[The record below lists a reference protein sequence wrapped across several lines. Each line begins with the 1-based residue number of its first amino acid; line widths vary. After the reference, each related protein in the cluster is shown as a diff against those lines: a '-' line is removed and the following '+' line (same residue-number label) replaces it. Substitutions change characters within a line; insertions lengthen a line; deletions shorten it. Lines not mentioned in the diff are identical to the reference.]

1 MFLEK
6 DEKVPNP
13 SLRITKLTLS
23 DIGPFPALSL
33 SFRNDAGI
41 NLICGD
47 NGVGK
52 TTVLEAITASF
63 SAGRSHRLKRR
74 QAASSGSLELIAQSN
89 GSAHKIPLQVNEIDP
104 NRGEMLGSRSTDAK
118 NLIHIRASRDLT
130 YFRQV
135 SISRDPTF
143 NEKNFAQLVAADLS
157 QNDIKTWLT
166 NRYLLA
172 PHADKSSWTPQ
183 MLENLETAKRFF
195 SILDPAI
202 TLDQVDVTS
211 FEVLVSTPNGII
223 PFELLSSGF
232 RSSYF
237 LLLSILKELE
247 FRNLEVSASEFS
259 GVILVD
265 EIDLHLHPT
274 WQQEIGR
281 VLTSAFPRAQIIA
294 TTHSPHVVQTTN
306 SNEVISLRRNE
317 DGSVERKSIT
327 TGQYGFMGWTIEEI
341 LEDVMGV
348 ENTRTLTFRNAMY
361 DFDTALDNEESKVIN
376 QSLAVLKEML
386 HEQSPLRKL
395 LEIQSAPF
403 AFDSSMNEAT
413 RD

>member
-1 MFLEK
+1 M
-6 DEKVPNP
+6 PNA
-13 SLRITKLTLS
+13 SLRITELTLS

-33 SFRNDAGI
+33 SFKNDAGI

-63 SAGRSHRLKRR
+63 SSGRSHRLKRR
-74 QAASSGSLELIAQSN
+74 QSAENGSLLLAIERNSSEHKIRLQINEINPNQGELI
-89 GSAHKIPLQVNEIDP
+89 G
-104 NRGEMLGSRSTDAK
+104 NRSSDAK

-130 YFRQV
+130 YFQQK
-135 SISRDPTF
+135 SISRDPEFDDSSFSYNVT
-143 NEKNFAQLVAADLS
+143 ADLP
-157 QNDIKTWLT
+157 QNDVKTWLT
-166 NRYLLA
+166 NRYLLE
-172 PHADKSSWTPQ
+172 PHAKKSSWTPQ
-183 MLENLETAKRFF
+183 MLENLETAKKFF
-195 SILDPAI
+195 SILDPEI
-202 TLDQVDVTS
+202 SLDQVDVTS

-237 LLLSILKELE
+237 MLLSILKELE
-247 FRNLEVSASEFS
+247 FRKLKVSASEFS
-259 GVILVD
+259 GVILID
-265 EIDLHLHPT
+265 EIDLHLHPS
-274 WQQEIGR
+274 WQQDIGR
-281 VLTSAFPRAQIIA
+281 VLTLAFPRAQIIA

-306 SNEVISLRRNE
+306 SNEVISLRRNA
-317 DGSVERKSIT
+317 DGSVERKSIS

-348 ENTRTLTFRNAMY
+348 ENTRTLAFRSAMH
-361 DFDTALDNEESKVIN
+361 DFDTALDSEDSKGVN

-386 HEQSPLRKL
+386 HEQNPLRKL

-403 AFDSSMNEAT
+403 AFDSSLDEAT

>member
-1 MFLEK
+1 MTK
-6 DEKVPNP
+6 T

-23 DIGPFPALSL
+23 DIGPFPALNL

-47 NGVGK
+47 NGIGK

-63 SAGRSHRLKRR
+63 SLGRTHRLKRR
-74 QAASSGSLELIAQSN
+74 QSAESGSSALTIQSD
-89 GSAHKIPLQVNEIDP
+89 GSEHIIQIQVNELDP
-104 NRGEMLGSRSTDAK
+104 KQGEFLNYSRSDAK

-130 YFRQV
+130 YFQQNT
-135 SISRDPTF
+135 ISRDPTF
-143 NEKNFAQLVAADLS
+143 DEKNFRQKVANDLS
-157 QNDIKTWLT
+157 QNEIKTWLT

-172 PHADKSSWTPQ
+172 PHANKSSWTPQ

-195 SILDPAI
+195 SILDPEVV
-202 TLDQVDVTS
+202 LDQVDVTS

-247 FRNLEVSASEFS
+247 FRNLKVSASEFS
-259 GVILVD
+259 GVILID
-265 EIDLHLHPT
+265 EIDLHLHPS

-281 VLTSAFPRAQIIA
+281 ILSSAFPHAQIIV

-317 DGSVERKSIT
+317 DGSVERKSIS
-327 TGQYGFMGWTIEEI
+327 TGKYGFKGWTIEEI

-348 ENTRTLTFRNAMY
+348 ENTRTPTFRDAMHN
-361 DFDTALDNEESKVIN
+361 FDTALDMDDSKGVN
-376 QSLAVLKEML
+376 QALAVLKEML

-403 AFDSSMNEAT
+403 AFDSSLDEAT